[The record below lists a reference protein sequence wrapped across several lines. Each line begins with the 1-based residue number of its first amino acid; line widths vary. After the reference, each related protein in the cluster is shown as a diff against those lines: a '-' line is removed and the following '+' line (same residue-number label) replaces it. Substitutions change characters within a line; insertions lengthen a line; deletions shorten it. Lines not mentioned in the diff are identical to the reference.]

1 MLSGTADLPL
11 HWGRAPEW
19 LYRRMVVLS
28 GEIVKLMV
36 DEGGTREVI
45 KRISDPFWFQAFGS
59 VLGFDWHSS
68 GLTTV
73 TMAALKEALIKQEI
87 GLKIAGGKGK
97 SRIIQNEMGSI
108 ASNFNLD
115 PSYFRYNS
123 ALSAK
128 VDGTAIQDGY
138 SIYQHW
144 MLISE
149 NKEWA
154 VVQQGMNYQSGYA
167 RRYHIMG
174 EGNKNMLRDP
184 NNGIAALDPGRYV
197 LNLATDQSADN
208 RKATLELF
216 GSGSGLDSWVSGK
229 PSLHLERFF
238 DKRLLRT
245 INSVS
250 PSSYEELLL
259 TKGMGPV
266 AVRALSLTASLI
278 YGAEP
283 SWKDPA
289 VFSFAHGGKD
299 GIPYPVDRN
308 AYESTIKYLGEI
320 IEGSSID
327 QDYKKKML
335 RKLSDNSWIK
345 SASGTLRMF

>member
-1 MLSGTADLPL
+1 MLRGTADLPL
-11 HWGRAPEW
+11 HWGKAPEW
-19 LYRRMVVLS
+19 LYRRMVTLS
-28 GEIVKLMV
+28 GEIVRLII
-36 DEGGTREVI
+36 DDRGTNEVI

-73 TMAALKEALIKQEI
+73 TMAALKEALLNHDM
-87 GLKIAGGKGK
+87 GLRVAGGKGSSK
-97 SRIIQNEMGSI
+97 TVPGEIENISN
-108 ASNFNLD
+108 NFNID
-115 PSYFRYNS
+115 PAYFQRYS
-123 ALSAK
+123 SLAAK
-128 VDGTAIQDGY
+128 VNGTAIQDGY

-144 MLISE
+144 MIISE
-149 NKEWA
+149 KKEWA
-154 VVQQGMNYQSGYA
+154 VIQQGMNYNSKYA

-174 EGNKNMLRDP
+174 EDNKNMLRDP
-184 NNGIAALDPGRYV
+184 NSGIAALDPGKRA
-197 LNLATDQSADN
+197 LNLATDQSAEN

-216 GSGSGLDSWVSGK
+216 GSGSGLDSWISGK

-238 DKRLLRT
+238 DKRLLR
-245 INSVS
+245 IVNSIS

-259 TKGMGPV
+259 SRGMGPS

-299 GIPYPVDRN
+299 GIPYPVNRDV
-308 AYESTIKYLGEI
+308 YESTIKYLAEI
-320 IEGSSID
+320 IEGTSIEHE
-327 QDYKKKML
+327 QKKRML
-335 RKLSDNSWIK
+335 KKLSDNSWISPFSLK
-345 SASGTLRMF
+345 AP

>member
-19 LYRRMVVLS
+19 LYRRMVILS
-28 GEIVKLMV
+28 GEIVKLMI
-36 DEGGTREVI
+36 DDRGAGEVI

-73 TMAALKEALIKQEI
+73 TMAALKEALLRQEI
-87 GLKIAGGKGK
+87 GIKLAGGKGK
-97 SRIIQNEMGSI
+97 SKTTQDEIEKI
-108 ASNFNLD
+108 AGNFNLD
-115 PSYFRYNS
+115 PVFYRRSS
-123 ALSAK
+123 SLSAK
-128 VDGTAIQDGY
+128 IDGTAIQDGY
-138 SIYQHW
+138 TIYQHW

-149 NKEWA
+149 KKDWA

-174 EGNKNMLRDP
+174 EEGKNMLRDP
-184 NNGIAALDPGRYV
+184 NNGIAALDPGRRV
-197 LNLATDQSADN
+197 LNLATDLSADN
-208 RKATLELF
+208 RKATLELLS
-216 GSGSGLDSWVSGK
+216 SGSGLDRWVSGK

-238 DKRLLRT
+238 DKRLLRI

-259 TKGMGPV
+259 TKGMGPA

-278 YGAEP
+278 YGAKP
-283 SWKDPA
+283 AWKDPA

-299 GIPYPVDRN
+299 GIPYPVNRD

-320 IEGSSID
+320 IEGSSIE
-327 QDYKKKML
+327 QAYKKKML
-335 RKLSDNSWIK
+335 KKLSNNSWIK
-345 SASGTLRMF
+345 SASKTLTLS

>member
-19 LYRRMVVLS
+19 LYRRMVMLS
-28 GEIVKLMV
+28 GEIVKLMI
-36 DEGGTREVI
+36 DDGGTGEVI
-45 KRISDPFWFQAFGS
+45 KKISDPYWFQAFGS

-73 TMAALKEALIKQEI
+73 TMAALKEALLKEEV
-87 GLKIAGGKGK
+87 GLKLAGGKGE
-97 SRIIQNEMGSI
+97 SGTIQNEINTI
-108 ASNFNLD
+108 ASNFNLSSD
-115 PSYFRYNS
+115 YFRHNS

-138 SIYQHW
+138 AIYQHW

-149 NKEWA
+149 KKEWA
-154 VVQQGMNYQSGYA
+154 VVQQGMNYMNKYA

-174 EGNKNMLRDP
+174 EDNKNLLQDP
-184 NNGIAALDPGRYV
+184 NNGIAAIDPGRHV

-208 RKATLELF
+208 RKATLELLS
-216 GSGSGLDSWVSGK
+216 SGSGLDYWVSGK

-238 DKRLLRT
+238 DKRLLRI

-250 PSSYEELLL
+250 PSTYEELLL
-259 TKGMGPV
+259 VKGMGPA

-278 YGAEP
+278 YGARP

-289 VFSFAHGGKD
+289 IFSFAHGGKD
-299 GIPYPVDRN
+299 GVPYPVNRDV
-308 AYESTIKYLGEI
+308 YESTIKYLSGI
-320 IEGSSID
+320 IEGSSIE
-327 QDYKKKML
+327 QAYKKKML
-335 RKLSDNSWIK
+335 KKLSDNSWIK
-345 SASGTLRMF
+345 GAPGTLRLF